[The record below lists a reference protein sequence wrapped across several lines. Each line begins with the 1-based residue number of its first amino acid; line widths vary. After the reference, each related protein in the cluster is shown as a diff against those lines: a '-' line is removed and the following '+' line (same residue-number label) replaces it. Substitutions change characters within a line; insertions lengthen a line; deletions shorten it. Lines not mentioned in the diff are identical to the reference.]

1 MSAPGVPP
9 GEPSATRRRSSWRC
23 CSRPG
28 PIPNSADRAR
38 RTPLMFAAAQGRVK
52 LVQILLAGGADV
64 EAKAANGKTASQVPT
79 GEEVMRVLR
88 EATAK

>member
-1 MSAPGVPP
+1 
-9 GEPSATRRRSSWRC
+9 
-23 CSRPG
+23 
-28 PIPNSADRAR
+28 
-38 RTPLMFAAAQGRVK
+38 MFAAAQGRVK